1 MVRGGGQVPRR
12 KLLRAAPDSDI
23 FARVLTPR
31 GERMLSVGESTL
43 AALCYGREDGAP
55 VLALHGWLDNAASF
69 ARLAAQLDGVNLVAL
84 DLAGHGGS
92 SRRADGVYLFID
104 FVADVAGAVRALGW
118 SRCAVVGHSL
128 GAGVGALFAGT
139 CPEVVSRLVLLEG
152 LGPLTNPDEQAP
164 RRLREA
170 LAAEAAARGRDEHA
184 GYADAGEVAR
194 RLADATGMRRDSAEI
209 LLARGLERG
218 GAGHRWRA
226 DPRLRLP
233 SRMRL
238 TEAQVLAFLRA
249 IACPTLVVRARPG
262 MPFDEAQAAARVEA
276 IADVRVAEVAGGH
289 HVHLDDPAAVAA
301 LVGPFLAAG

>member
-1 MVRGGGQVPRR
+1 MS
-12 KLLRAAPDSDI
+12 RAANSDI
-23 FARVLTPR
+23 VAPVLEPR
-31 GERMLSVGESTL
+31 GERLLSVGESTL
-43 AALCYGREDGAP
+43 AALCFGPEDGAP

-69 ARLAAQLDGVNLVAL
+69 VRLAERLDGVNLVAL
-84 DLAGHGGS
+84 DLAGHGAS
-92 SRRADGVYLFID
+92 SRRADGVYLFLD
-104 FVADVAGAVRALGW
+104 FVADVAGAIAALGW

-128 GAGVGALFAGT
+128 GAGVGALYAGT

-170 LAAEAAARGRDEHA
+170 LRAEAAARGRDEHA
-184 GYADAGEVAR
+184 GYPDAGEVAR
-194 RLADATGMRRDSAEI
+194 RLAEATGMRRDSAEI

-218 GAGHRWRA
+218 GAGYRWRA

-233 SRMRL
+233 SRIRL
-238 TEAQVLAFLRA
+238 TEAQVSAFLRA

-262 MPFDEAQAAARVEA
+262 MPFDEAQAAARVQA

-289 HVHLDDPAAVAA
+289 HVHLDDPAAVGA
-301 LVGPFLAAG
+301 LVGPFLAGV